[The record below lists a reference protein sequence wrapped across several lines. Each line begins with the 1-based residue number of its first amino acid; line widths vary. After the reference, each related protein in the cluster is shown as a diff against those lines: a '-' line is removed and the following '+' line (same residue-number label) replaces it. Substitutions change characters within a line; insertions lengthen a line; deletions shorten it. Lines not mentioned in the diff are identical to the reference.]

1 MKRRVRFVSLMA
13 VLTCALACGF
23 FYSGCGSQ
31 RSRREAEEALKLD
44 LHTMRLAIDQ
54 YTLDKEQAPQSLQDL
69 LNTQYLKEI
78 PTDPFTRKKD
88 WVPQFDSVVLSL
100 EQSSTGMVDV
110 HSASGRVGS
119 NGMAY
124 SMW

>member
-1 MKRRVRFVSLMA
+1 MKRRVRFVFLI
-13 VLTCALACGF
+13 VLACGLA
-23 FYSGCGSQ
+23 SGCSA
-31 RSRREAEEALKLD
+31 RREREATLKQNLFM
-44 LHTMRLAIDQ
+44 MRQAIDK
-54 YTLDKEQAPQSLQDL
+54 YTLDKERTPQSLQDL
-69 LNTQYLKEI
+69 VNEHYLKEI

-88 WVPQFDSVVLSL
+88 WVLEFDRVVLSP

-124 SMW
+124 SEW